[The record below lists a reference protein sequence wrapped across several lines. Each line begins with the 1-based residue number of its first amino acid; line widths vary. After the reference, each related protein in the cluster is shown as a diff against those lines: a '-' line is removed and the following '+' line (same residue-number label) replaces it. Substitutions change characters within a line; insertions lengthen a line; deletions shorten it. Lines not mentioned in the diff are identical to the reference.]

1 MPKRFQRPSAVVIV
15 DMWQDGC
22 DPYVLRSLLKFIQQD
37 FVKCIVIASY
47 TESLHH
53 GTQSTVIEYPIWH
66 NSRQIFNPKLNP
78 AVPHYTG
85 SVWLAQEH
93 AQEIS
98 GQDHVLSQ
106 FALCDSP
113 VTDRALLNVQL
124 AHDQKMFA
132 AWTPDQLVYL
142 LNSQYPKI
150 ENIYMCGGSLEQCLQ
165 DRPLGLRSLS
175 TALNLTQFDNVKNLL
190 ILPACVYTNSGLSL
204 NDCPELIDPGWY
216 YDKNQCIIHVQS
228 PARREPTTSNDVLA
242 ALKFTSCQLSTVDFT
257 VDNQQAALDWAR
269 LETQK
274 RRGVL

>member
-1 MPKRFQRPSAVVIV
+1 MPKKFQRPSAVVIV

-47 TESLHH
+47 TELLVHV
-53 GTQSTVIEYPIWH
+53 TQSTVIEYPIWH

-85 SVWLAQEH
+85 SAWLAQEH

-190 ILPACVYTNSGLSL
+190 IPAACVYTALGPPL
-204 NDCPELIDPGWY
+204 NDCLELIDPGWY
-216 YDKNQCIIHVQS
+216 YNKDQCMIHVQS
-228 PARREPTTSNDVLA
+228 SAKRKSTTSKDVSM
-242 ALKFTSCQLSTVDFT
+242 ALQFAQKQLSTEDA
-257 VDNQQAALDWAR
+257 QQAALDWAR